1 MITGKLKTDIDQI
14 WNDMFSYG
22 MSNPLVVIEQLTYL
36 FFIKSLDDMETENEK
51 AAEIFG
57 TEYERIFPAD
67 SAGQEMRWSVFQH
80 KKAEDIHAIL
90 RDRVFPFIKQLR
102 GDTSS
107 YARYMEN
114 AVFSLPDPLITEKVV
129 TAITALP
136 LSDRDLKG
144 DLYEYMISKLQTAGR
159 VGQFRTPRHIIRMM
173 VRLMQP
179 SLRDRIIDP
188 ACGTGGFLIG
198 AGSFVREHYDRELRT
213 DFRLRAHFQNEMF
226 TGYDTDQTM
235 LRITAMNSILH
246 GMDGADIRFNDA
258 LSKNNTD
265 ADRYTLVLA
274 NPPFKG
280 SLDGQNVAGNLTAK
294 VRTTKTELLFVALF
308 LRVLDAGGRCA
319 CIVPD
324 GVLFGASR
332 AHRDL
337 RRELVDHN
345 LLQAVISM
353 PAGVFMPYAGV
364 STAILVFTKTG
375 TGGTERVWFYDMKSD
390 GYSLDAKREP
400 LADGGDI
407 EDIVQRFTYMEE
419 ETERPRTAQSFL
431 VPVDEIR
438 TNGYDLSIN
447 KYKEIEYVPQEY
459 PSTDELMEQINTR
472 YNIIGKNLSE
482 IREMLK

>member
-1 MITGKLKTDIDQI
+1 MITGELKSKIDQI
-14 WNDMFSYG
+14 WNDMYSYG

-51 AAEIFG
+51 AAEVFG
-57 TEYERIFPAD
+57 TAYERIFPAD

-179 SLRDRIIDP
+179 TLRDRIIDP

-213 DFRLRAHFQNEMF
+213 DLRLRAHFQNEMF

-265 ADRYTLVLA
+265 ADSKPAVQRLARRAERRGQSHGKGQDDEDRAALCRALFARPRCGRALCVYRSRWRALWRVARAQGSAQGARRPQPPTGGHLHALGCIQALRRCLHRDPHLYQDRDGRHGARLVL
-274 NPPFKG
+274 
-280 SLDGQNVAGNLTAK
+280 
-294 VRTTKTELLFVALF
+294 
-308 LRVLDAGGRCA
+308 
-319 CIVPD
+319 
-324 GVLFGASR
+324 
-332 AHRDL
+332 
-337 RRELVDHN
+337 
-345 LLQAVISM
+345 
-353 PAGVFMPYAGV
+353 
-364 STAILVFTKTG
+364 
-375 TGGTERVWFYDMKSD
+375 
-390 GYSLDAKREP
+390 
-400 LADGGDI
+400 
-407 EDIVQRFTYMEE
+407 
-419 ETERPRTAQSFL
+419 
-431 VPVDEIR
+431 
-438 TNGYDLSIN
+438 
-447 KYKEIEYVPQEY
+447 
-459 PSTDELMEQINTR
+459 
-472 YNIIGKNLSE
+472 
-482 IREMLK
+482 